1 MEYMEYVVTLER
13 GPNNYGASVP
23 DLPGCVA
30 AADTR
35 EETLELIREG
45 IGYHIELMIEDGDP
59 IPQPRSSLSDAMAD
73 YLAMD
78 DGGYRDPDTGD
89 WVKYDFQT
97 LEVAFLMVEVEADL
111 TAARPVAASEPAVAA
126 GV

>member
-1 MEYMEYVVTLER
+1 MEYVVTLER

-59 IPQPRSSLSDAMAD
+59 VPQPRMSLEDAMAE
-73 YLAMD
+73 YLSMGD
-78 DGGYRDPDTGD
+78 VGYRDPDTGE
-89 WVKYDFQT
+89 WVEYDFQT
-97 LEVAFLMVEVEADL
+97 LEVAFLMVEVDADL
-111 TAARPVAASEPAVAA
+111 GAARAVSNAEPAVAA
-126 GV
+126 TV

>member
-1 MEYMEYVVTLER
+1 MEYVVTLER

-45 IGYHIELMIEDGDP
+45 IGYHIELMLEDGDP
-59 IPQPRSSLSDAMAD
+59 VAPPRMSLEDAMAD
-73 YLAMD
+73 YLSVD
-78 DGGYRDPDTGD
+78 GGGYRDPDTGD
-89 WVKYDFQT
+89 WVECDFQT
-97 LEVAFLMVEVEADL
+97 LEVAFLMVEVDAEL
-111 TAARPVAASEPAVAA
+111 TMAQVSAEPAVAA
-126 GV
+126 TV